1 MAPTLT
7 YSQLRKLEPCPDRLY
22 GVTRKLGGPRRWGNK
37 PVTAAEARKAG
48 VGFEDLLWV
57 VVKLA
62 LADKDVERRL
72 RLWMPDCGAH
82 VLPIFE
88 KFRPFDTR
96 PRNAICMA
104 RAFARGATDVFAL
117 DAARGAAWGAAWDA
131 AGVAARDAAGVAAW
145 DAAGVAARAAAGA
158 AARVAAWA
166 VAGAAARDA
175 AGVAARDAA
184 GVAARAA
191 AWDAAR
197 DAARDAD
204 WDAAR
209 AAAGNAEELWQFDR
223 LIEWL
228 SDPEPDEWQLSKT
241 EYKKVS

>member
-131 AGVAARDAAGVAAW
+131 AGVAAR
-145 DAAGVAARAAAGA
+145 AAAGA

-197 DAARDAD
+197 
-204 WDAAR
+204 

>member
-37 PVTAAEARKAG
+37 LVTAAEARKAG

-57 VVKLA
+57 IVKLA

-72 RLWMPDCGAH
+72 RLWMADCGAH

-88 KFRPFDTR
+88 KFRTCDTR

-117 DAARGAAWGAAWDA
+117 DAARYAAWAAARFA
-131 AGVAARDAAGVAAW
+131 ARAAVRDAAWA
-145 DAAGVAARAAAGA
+145 AARAAAWDADWDA
-158 AARVAAWA
+158 AM
-166 VAGAAARDA
+166 AAARDA
-175 AGVAARDAA
+175 AMAAAWD
-184 GVAARAA
+184 AARAA

-197 DAARDAD
+197 DAAQ
-204 WDAAR
+204 
-209 AAAGNAEELWQFDR
+209 NAEELWQFDR